1 MKGFEIGRKVA
12 QIYDKIREIQEKSEY
27 MAKFKNNFSMMT
39 KIVEQIQIKVEK
51 QHSKANQS

>member
-1 MKGFEIGRKVA
+1 
-12 QIYDKIREIQEKSEY
+12 
-27 MAKFKNNFSMMT
+27 MAKFKNNFSMLT